1 MKRSVTKSSVLYL
14 IYIEVLCASCVYG
27 LIGGACMSFS
37 ILRLERVKNYNDVTG
52 IQKHVERQTKNYT
65 NVDIDKTKTAMNY
78 DLLFQR
84 MMFDVNY
91 NELIKE
97 RLEEGYR
104 GKRQVRSDAIKLV
117 DGLITSDDVFFEDM
131 DDQQVRTF
139 FEDALE
145 FIKAEY
151 GEENIVYAKV
161 HLDEKTPHMHFGF
174 VPLTTDGRL
183 SAKEVLGNKK
193 KMSLLQ
199 DKFNDYV
206 NEKGYKLERGERAIE
221 TERKHVDVSNFKQQT
236 EYHKSEL
243 EQVQRDFDATLEKW
257 DKARQLNLQHEKDE
271 VAPIIA
277 RNTGESMPHVEIKE
291 KRFGRTEID
300 KEQVEELQ
308 EWGNNAVSLI
318 RKQQQSMNER
328 DKTIENLQEIIKSQD
343 KQIEQ
348 RAKSKY
354 KRDYERI
361 QIETANLKEEN
372 NHLQAKN
379 YDLYEEN
386 NELRS
391 FKDKAIVFM
400 KETGVYQQFQ
410 KISEKIKRKISNFER
425 DI

>member
-1 MKRSVTKSSVLYL
+1 MKRSVTKSSVLYLIYIELYL

-243 EQVQRDFDATLEKW
+243 EQVQ
-257 DKARQLNLQHEKDE
+257 
-271 VAPIIA
+271 
-277 RNTGESMPHVEIKE
+277 IKE

-361 QIETANLKEEN
+361 QIETANL
-372 NHLQAKN
+372 
-379 YDLYEEN
+379 
-386 NELRS
+386 
-391 FKDKAIVFM
+391 
-400 KETGVYQQFQ
+400 
-410 KISEKIKRKISNFER
+410 
-425 DI
+425 